1 MGRYFVRPTQNN
13 YVIFQGM
20 EILETL
26 VRGPA
31 MSSFKVRYYE
41 QGSAEPH
48 HTWAFI
54 DGSKIRLGNGKSQR
68 TMNPG
73 ALVLDVDGP
82 IRKVVRLKDETS
94 GLVLVCENPQLLD
107 AIVKIIPRKE
117 ISAQLEEAK
126 KKMAATAARIF
137 FQRIAVVAAIV
148 LLSVLAVKSVDMV
161 TALAVNH
168 INPQWES
175 YMAQQ
180 YLKDKSQHFDS
191 TSKQAKRVNKIGQR
205 LQAKLGKTPYHFSF
219 VISPRQDVN
228 AYAVPGGA
236 VVIFKGL
243 LNQVKSDD
251 ELAGVIGHEI
261 AHIVHRDSLK
271 QIVHNAGIGIG
282 LEIITAGR
290 AQQFQVLLGSA
301 KSMEQLKYSR
311 DEETAAD
318 LTGVELAMQAGY
330 SPDAITAL
338 FDRVFSGTENRWLAF
353 ASDHPMTE
361 ERITAIRKKISEMKH
376 SKAKISASTV
386 GHTTR

>member
-1 MGRYFVRPTQNN
+1 
-13 YVIFQGM
+13 
-20 EILETL
+20 
-26 VRGPA
+26 

-48 HTWAFI
+48 NTRAFI
-54 DGSKIRLGNGKSQR
+54 EGLKIRLGKGQSQR

-73 ALVLDVDGP
+73 ELVLDVDGP
-82 IRKVVRLKDETS
+82 MRKVVRITDKSS
-94 GLVLVCENPQLLD
+94 GLVLVCENPKLLD

-117 ISAQLEEAK
+117 MSAQWDEAK
-126 KKMAATAARIF
+126 KIMAATSARIF
-137 FQRIAVVAAIV
+137 FQRMSVVTAIA
-148 LLSVLAVKSVDMV
+148 LLSVSAIKSVDIV
-161 TALAVNH
+161 TAIAANH

-175 YMAQQ
+175 YMAEQ
-180 YLKDKSQHFDS
+180 YLKDKSEHFDR
-191 TSKQAKRVNKIGQR
+191 TSKDAKRVNKIGQR
-205 LQAKLGKTPYHFSF
+205 LVAKLGKTPYHFNF

-243 LNQVKSDD
+243 LKQVKNDD

-261 AHIVHRDSLK
+261 AHVVHRDSLK

-301 KSMEQLKYSR
+301 KNMDQLKYSR

-330 SPDAITAL
+330 SPDAVTAL
-338 FDRVFSGTENRWLAF
+338 FDRVFSPKDSKLLAF

-361 ERITAIRKKISEMKH
+361 ERIAAIRKKISEMKH
-376 SKAKISASTV
+376 SKAKISRSNV
-386 GHTTR
+386 GHTI